1 MKNICITKNYAAIL
15 AFSLSAVW
23 FLPVTLFAQGAVVG
37 YADGKKWIDVKQQY
51 NYTTFPVPSFNQPT
65 HSGL

>member
-1 MKNICITKNYAAIL
+1 MKNICIIRKYAVLFAL
-15 AFSLSAVW
+15 SLSAMLL
-23 FLPVTLFAQGAVVG
+23 LPVASFAQGTVVG
-37 YADGKKWIDVKQQY
+37 YAYGKDWIDVKQQY